1 MHSLL
6 WDLPVR
12 ATGFARRQT
21 FSDDAFREDVAVPET
36 ARPYAM
42 PREYETRQEEQTS
55 MRGDVKGHDKVGDE
69 LGLARY
75 DGANA
80 SRVGLWPPVDL
91 N

>member
-1 MHSLL
+1 
-6 WDLPVR
+6 
-12 ATGFARRQT
+12 
-21 FSDDAFREDVAVPET
+21 
-36 ARPYAM
+36 M

-55 MRGDVKGHDKVGDE
+55 IRGEVKGHDKVGDE

-75 DGANA
+75 DDANA